1 MARRIGLEKLSLKQ
15 WMHRNRIL
23 QLYQGL
29 LRSIYRI
36 PDVKERQY
44 YVDWASKEFKT
55 YKTMNE
61 ETDNYTINL
70 KIQEAHGWQSQ
81 FEKLKKRTSDGFE
94 QKKGA
99 ENAITSEKGTLNNY
113 KKD

>member
-1 MARRIGLEKLSLKQ
+1 MEE
-15 WMHRNRIL
+15 
-23 QLYQGL
+23 
-29 LRSIYRI
+29 I
-36 PDVKERQY
+36 PIFHECLNVNKMKMFIQ
-44 YVDWASKEFKT
+44 T

-81 FEKLKKRTSDGFE
+81 FEKLKKRTSEGFE

-99 ENAITSEKGTLNNY
+99 ENAITTEKGTLNNY
-113 KKD
+113 RKD

>member
-1 MARRIGLEKLSLKQ
+1 MEE
-15 WMHRNRIL
+15 IL
-23 QLYQGL
+23 IFHECYECLNLNIMKMFIQ
-29 LRSIYRI
+29 
-36 PDVKERQY
+36 
-44 YVDWASKEFKT
+44 T

-81 FEKLKKRTSDGFE
+81 FEKLKKRTSEGFE

-99 ENAITSEKGTLNNY
+99 ENAITTEKGTLNNY
-113 KKD
+113 RKD

>member
-1 MARRIGLEKLSLKQ
+1 MEEKLIFHECYDFLNLNKMKMFIQ
-15 WMHRNRIL
+15 
-23 QLYQGL
+23 
-29 LRSIYRI
+29 
-36 PDVKERQY
+36 
-44 YVDWASKEFKT
+44 T